1 MPERKL
7 SKVFQPDVLE
17 GKVAIV
23 SGFGT
28 GLGRAIALELS
39 AMGATVI
46 GCGRRKELL
55 DQTVRLIEANGGVAD
70 AVALDIRHDDEV
82 YSFIDYVI
90 EKFGTVN
97 ILVNNAGGQFVAPA
111 ENTSPKGFR
120 TVVELNIMGTWMMTH
135 ATATKAF
142 IPQKSGRVISITV
155 SGNGSPGVI
164 TTGVAR
170 AGVDNMMRTLSLE
183 WGRHGITC
191 VSVATGAF
199 WTDVVAEKY
208 PPAMV
213 ANFGKS
219 NSLGRAGTPEEM
231 GYLVGY
237 LATPQAEYITGTV
250 VAMDGGSAPPRQI
263 HTESRDNNFREK
275 QTQALLSGATAD
287 DLAHDHPSS

>member
-7 SKVFQPDVLE
+7 SKMFQPDVLE

-39 AMGATVI
+39 AMGATVV

-55 DQTVRLIEANGGVAD
+55 DQTVALIEANGGVAD

-82 YSFIDYVI
+82 YSFVDYVI

-97 ILVNNAGGQFVAPA
+97 ILVNNAGGQFVGPA
-111 ENTSPKGFR
+111 ENVSPKGIR
-120 TVVELNIMGTWMMTH
+120 TVVELNVMGTWLMTH

-155 SGNGSPGVI
+155 SRNGSPGAI

-170 AGVDNMMRTLSLE
+170 AGVDNMMKTLSLE

-191 VSVATGAF
+191 VSIATGAVL
-199 WTDVVAEKY
+199 TEVVAEKY
-208 PPAMV
+208 PPGMV

-219 NSLGRAGTPEEM
+219 NSLGRPATPDEM
-231 GYLVGY
+231 GALVGF

-250 VAMDGGSAPPRQI
+250 IDFNGGGAPPTREI
-263 HTESRDNNFREK
+263 EAESRDNNFREK
-275 QTQALLSGATAD
+275 QAQILLSGGRQPA
-287 DLAHDHPSS
+287 